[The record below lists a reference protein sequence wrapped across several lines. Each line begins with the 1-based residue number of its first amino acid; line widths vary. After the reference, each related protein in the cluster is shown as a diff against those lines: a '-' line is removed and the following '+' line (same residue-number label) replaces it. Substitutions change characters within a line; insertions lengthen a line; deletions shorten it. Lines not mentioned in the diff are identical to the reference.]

1 MSNVSRRHRS
11 APIARGFVRGLRI
24 FAVASVFGAWIFPAA
39 VAAEEAPAA
48 PAEAK
53 LSTHAAATFK
63 QRCTAC
69 HTFGKGRN
77 VGPDLRGVTERRSR
91 EWLTRFIRSSSA
103 VIAAGDPIAAALFS
117 EFKGQRMP
125 DWTDLSER
133 DVADLLDYLATGGP
147 ERKPDDERG
156 AETATAAEMGL
167 GSRLFR
173 GAARFEYGAQR
184 CSSCHSVR
192 GHDTTLGG
200 SLGPDLG
207 TACLRYP
214 DKELTALLR
223 RPCFGWDP
231 PPRGDRYLTP
241 RERFALKAFLC
252 GSTLAGASAPRPATG
267 GNR

>member
-1 MSNVSRRHRS
+1 MSSASSRHRS
-11 APIARGFVRGLRI
+11 APIARELRR
-24 FAVASVFGAWIFPAA
+24 FAAASVFAAWIFPAA
-39 VAAEEAPAA
+39 VAAAEAPAA
-48 PAEAK
+48 PTEAR
-53 LSTHAAATFK
+53 LSTQAAATFK
-63 QRCTAC
+63 RRCTAC

-77 VGPDLRGVTERRSR
+77 VGPDLRGVTGRRSR

-103 VIAAGDPIAAALFS
+103 VIAAGDPVAAALFS

-125 DWTDLSER
+125 DWTDLSEK
-133 DVADLLDYLATGGP
+133 DIGDLLDYLAAGGP

-167 GSRLFR
+167 GSRLFE
-173 GAARFEYGAQR
+173 GAARFESGAQR
-184 CSSCHSVR
+184 CSSCNSVR
-192 GHDTTLGG
+192 GHDTILGG

-207 TACLRYP
+207 TACLRYR

-231 PPRGDRYLTP
+231 PPSPDRYLTS

-252 GSTLAGASAPRPATG
+252 GSPLASASPPRPAAG
-267 GNR
+267 DNR

>member
-1 MSNVSRRHRS
+1 MSDVSRRHRS
-11 APIARGFVRGLRI
+11 AAIARGFLRSV
-24 FAVASVFGAWIFPAA
+24 AVASLFAAWIFPAA
-39 VAAEEAPAA
+39 VAAQAPATTGE
-48 PAEAK
+48 PM
-53 LSTHAAATFK
+53 LSTQAAATFK

-77 VGPDLRGVTERRSR
+77 VGPDLRGVTGRRSR

-103 VIAAGDPIAAALFS
+103 VIAAGDPVAAALFS

-125 DWTDLSER
+125 DWTDLSEK
-133 DVADLLDYLATGGP
+133 DIGDLLDYLAAGGP
-147 ERKPDDERG
+147 ERKPEDERG

-167 GSRLFR
+167 GSRLFE
-173 GAARFEYGAQR
+173 GAVRFEYGAQR

-207 TACLRYP
+207 TACRRYR

-223 RPCFGWDP
+223 RPCFAWDP
-231 PPRGDRYLTP
+231 PPSGDRYLTP
-241 RERFALKAFLC
+241 RERFALKAFMCRSPL
-252 GSTLAGASAPRPATG
+252 ASASPPRPAAG
-267 GNR
+267 GKR

>member
-11 APIARGFVRGLRI
+11 APIARRFVRELHV
-24 FAVASVFGAWIFPAA
+24 FAVTSLFAAWIFPAA
-39 VAAEEAPAA
+39 AGEAPAA
-48 PAEAK
+48 TAEAK
-53 LSTHAAATFK
+53 LSPQAAATFK

-103 VIAAGDPIAAALFS
+103 VIAAGDPIAAALFA

-125 DWTDLSER
+125 DWTNLSEKEI
-133 DVADLLDYLATGGP
+133 ADLLDYLAAGGP
-147 ERKPDDERG
+147 EKKPDDERG
-156 AETATAAEMGL
+156 ADTATAAEMDL
-167 GSRLFR
+167 GSRLFQ
-173 GAARFEYGAQR
+173 GAARFAYAAQR

-192 GHDTTLGG
+192 GHDTPLGG

-207 TACLRYP
+207 TACLRYR

-241 RERFALKAFLC
+241 RETFALKAFLC
-252 GSTLAGASAPRPATG
+252 RSTLAGARAPRPAAG